1 MELIAKLS
9 CAVPGRNHS
18 LRAASSCAP
27 KRHALRG
34 EAGRGGS
41 GARLGVRACSCCI
54 TAAQIG
60 AAPLVPLTSCMAA
73 PLALPTHTPTV

>member
-1 MELIAKLS
+1 MELIANLA

-27 KRHALRG
+27 KLTRWAVRP
-34 EAGRGGS
+34 AGGS